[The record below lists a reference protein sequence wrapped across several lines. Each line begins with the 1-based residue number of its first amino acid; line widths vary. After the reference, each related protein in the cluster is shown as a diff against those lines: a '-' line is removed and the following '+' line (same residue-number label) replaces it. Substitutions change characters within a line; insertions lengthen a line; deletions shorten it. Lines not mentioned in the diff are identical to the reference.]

1 MSFAD
6 NHMATVGV
14 DFIVRTI
21 EVDNQLIK
29 LQVWDTAGQERFR
42 SVTSA
47 YYRGA
52 MGAIV
57 CYDSLD
63 ENSFRNSEQWM
74 TEFQTKARNDAPMVL
89 AATKKDLIND
99 EVSGVVQPR
108 RGKEMADKFD
118 ASFMMT
124 SAYTGENVNAAYE
137 MICRRILASKTGQ
150 TSSGNGQSQ
159 AIDSEAQQLR
169 AKNQA
174 AKGQTEKKGCC

>member
-21 EVDNQLIK
+21 KVKDQLVK

-63 ENSFRNSEQWM
+63 ENSFRATETWM
-74 TEFQTKARNDAPMVL
+74 GEFR
-89 AATKKDLIND
+89 
-99 EVSGVVQPR
+99 
-108 RGKEMADKFD
+108 
-118 ASFMMT
+118 
-124 SAYTGENVNAAYE
+124 
-137 MICRRILASKTGQ
+137 
-150 TSSGNGQSQ
+150 
-159 AIDSEAQQLR
+159 
-169 AKNQA
+169 
-174 AKGQTEKKGCC
+174 